1 MESTRLHRGIKH
13 VNIIHATSKVT
24 RATTTTTVRVPKNA
38 CLLDYRVLGPVQ
50 KCVVRIQKSGMSCVF
65 TVQARTTCR
74 IKTCRDQE
82 NVSPAYQCVVAAGKV
97 FGLHSGDGHVM
108 WSQSYGQHQ
117 APQHIFPWR
126 SRHDV
131 QHAPELL
138 AIHSSRN
145 SNFYSI
151 LNAHTGAEVASG
163 KLQHPV
169 SQVLPAFPKLLAGLS
184 SCRHVKLQAW
194 QSCLVLVCVQ
204 VVLYRQHSLVA
215 THLQPLSWTF

>member
-1 MESTRLHRGIKH
+1 M
-13 VNIIHATSKVT
+13 
-24 RATTTTTVRVPKNA
+24 
-38 CLLDYRVLGPVQ
+38 
-50 KCVVRIQKSGMSCVF
+50 
-65 TVQARTTCR
+65 
-74 IKTCRDQE
+74 
-82 NVSPAYQCVVAAGKV
+82 VAAGKV

-117 APQHIFPWR
+117 APQHIFSWR
-126 SRHDV
+126 SLHDV

-169 SQVLPAFPKLLAGLS
+169 SQVHTACFSQVAGRLILMQTF
-184 SCRHVKLQAW
+184 KLQPC

-204 VVLYRQHSLVA
+204 LALYSACVS
-215 THLQPLSWTF
+215 TPLQPLSWTF